1 MPIQHFTLIVDGADL
16 QSEPLIDALFEA
28 GCDDA
33 TVGRVNGVQYVDFD
47 REAESLGEAV
57 ISAVR
62 DVEKVDGVQV
72 ARVADAGLV
81 SMTDIATRLGR
92 TRESVRLLV
101 TGARGPGDFP
111 APVTDP
117 RGPLPALALVRR
129 HALAHYETR
138 GRHVAGRASR
148 HRDQCKPGT
157 SPLPTRVLRLS
168 SAQSEGAR
176 RPFLTARNLRDP
188 NQTPTPPISGLRQ
201 RNHAG
206 PRPLK
211 QPCTCFFLLIAR

>member
-16 QSEPLIDALFEA
+16 QSEPFINALFEA

-33 TVGRVNGVQYVDFD
+33 TVGRVDGVQYVDFD
-47 REAESLGEAV
+47 REAESLGEAI

-101 TGARGPGDFP
+101 TGARGPGGFP

-117 RGPLPALALVRR
+117 RGRYRLWRWSDVTHWLTTKLGDDTLPDDHLVTAINASLELRR
-129 HALAHYETR
+129 HQHEF
-138 GRHVAGRASR
+138 S
-148 HRDQCKPGT
+148 
-157 SPLPTRVLRLS
+157 
-168 SAQSEGAR
+168 GAR
-176 RPFLTARNLRDP
+176 RSSLRALA
-188 NQTPTPPISGLRQ
+188 GLS
-201 RNHAG
+201 
-206 PRPLK
+206 
-211 QPCTCFFLLIAR
+211 